1 MMAEEKKMM
10 KIPHNVILEDR
21 RVLTVSGVT
30 DIDSFDEQT
39 VILFTDLGELTIK
52 GEDLHINKLNVDSG
66 ELSVEGNIHGLSYA
80 EPDNRPSGGGILSRL
95 FR

>member
-1 MMAEEKKMM
+1 MAEEKKMM

-39 VILFTDLGELTIK
+39 VILFTDLGELTVK

-66 ELSVEGNIHGLSYA
+66 ELSVEGTIYGLSYA
-80 EPDNRPSGGGILSRL
+80 EPDNKPAGGGILSKL

>member
-1 MMAEEKKMM
+1 MAEEKKMM

-21 RVLTVSGVT
+21 RLLTVSGVT
-30 DIDSFDEQT
+30 DIDSFDEQA

-52 GEDLHINKLNVDSG
+52 GDDLHINKLNVDSG
-66 ELSVEGNIHGLSYA
+66 ELSVEGTIYGLSYA
-80 EPDNRPSGGGILSRL
+80 EPDHKPGNGGILSKL

>member
-39 VILFTDLGELTIK
+39 VILFTDLGELTVK

-66 ELSVEGNIHGLSYA
+66 ELSVEGNIYALSYA
-80 EPDNRPSGGGILSRL
+80 EQEHKQSGGGILSKL

>member
-1 MMAEEKKMM
+1 MAEEKKMM

-39 VILFTDLGELTIK
+39 VILFTDLGELTMQNRTT
-52 GEDLHINKLNVDSG
+52 GQAAEEFFPDCFDS
-66 ELSVEGNIHGLSYA
+66 
-80 EPDNRPSGGGILSRL
+80 R
-95 FR
+95 

>member
-1 MMAEEKKMM
+1 MTALM
-10 KIPHNVILEDR
+10 
-21 RVLTVSGVT
+21 
-30 DIDSFDEQT
+30 
-39 VILFTDLGELTIK
+39 LFTDLGELTIK
-52 GEDLHINKLNVDSG
+52 GEDLHINKLNVESG

>member
-1 MMAEEKKMM
+1 MAEEKKMM
-10 KIPHNVILEDR
+10 KIPHNIILEDR

-39 VILFTDLGELTIK
+39 VILFTDLGELTVK

-66 ELSVEGNIHGLSYA
+66 ELSVEGDIYALSYA
-80 EPDNRPSGGGILSRL
+80 EQDRKQSSGGILSKL